1 MLTWAS
7 ANSCCPIAAL
17 KWVKVAVISA
27 LTPEINPSLYIMP
40 KPFKQSRSPC
50 STPRSN
56 QALPSQDQ
64 LSRPRLGV
72 TSASDMRQLPHHDS
86 LSFACVWF
94 WWVCEQY
101 LQLLVPT
108 VVIGVFPCP
117 NYEYVDAKKSII
129 DQQVAALKLLRSQI
143 LWYVYEQNWNWL
155 HGYIGRLQWVERVNN
170 KFPVSDIR
178 LIELLTN
185 EGEIEN
191 VSSWV
196 DRCKVLLARGSPNS
210 VFAGYGTDNL
220 KGPKLPPG
228 SPIINCNVV
237 AMKVLYCGL
246 LFQTWHAGISP
257 ILNILPGT

>member
-1 MLTWAS
+1 MTHCLCLRVVLVGYS
-7 ANSCCPIAAL
+7 AILVVPWGWNISQLRVMVNYVKSLRTIPSAACSNCCD
-17 KWVKVAVISA
+17 
-27 LTPEINPSLYIMP
+27 
-40 KPFKQSRSPC
+40 RSF
-50 STPRSN
+50 S
-56 QALPSQDQ
+56 
-64 LSRPRLGV
+64 
-72 TSASDMRQLPHHDS
+72 
-86 LSFACVWF
+86 
-94 WWVCEQY
+94 
-101 LQLLVPT
+101 
-108 VVIGVFPCP
+108 CP

-129 DQQVAALKLLRSQI
+129 GQQVAALKLLRSQI

-191 VSSWV
+191 DSSWV
-196 DRCKVLLARGSPNS
+196 DRCKVLLTRGPPNS

-220 KGPKLPPG
+220 KGPKVPPG
-228 SPIINCNVV
+228 SPSINCNVV
-237 AMKVLYCGL
+237 AMKVLYCGP